1 MIFKNDVALF
11 ATTKIVIT
19 AVEDTEV
26 ELYVPNK
33 DNLPVVLAKGKK
45 LTIVSSNAGE
55 IFHYLVQQSDKL
67 TIATPEEVKAA
78 AAAA

>member
-1 MIFKNDVALF
+1 MIFKNDVTLF

-67 TIATPEEVKAA
+67 TIDTSANATAGG
-78 AAAA
+78 